1 MPRFIKKMLIGLL
14 MLTLLCPLGLILPK
28 MFNAGKAWGEWTTET
43 VAKDKGFVPR
53 GMKRDAGYYK
63 APVPDYNL
71 GKEDDDLWKRSVNY
85 ILSGIIGV
93 GAITLLT
100 FGAIKLL
107 PKK

>member
-1 MPRFIKKMLIGLL
+1 
-14 MLTLLCPLGLILPK
+14 
-28 MFNAGKAWGEWTTET
+28 
-43 VAKDKGFVPR
+43 
-53 GMKRDAGYYK
+53 MKRDAGYYK